1 MRYRIPAA
9 LAALVFLGLPASIW
23 AQGQRGSA
31 PAPPQTPKAAARVD
45 MTGYWVSYVTED
57 WQWRMI
63 TPKKGD
69 FASLP
74 LNAEGRRVGNLWDP
88 AKDEAAGDRCKAY
101 GPPFLMRIPG
111 RLHITWE
118 NDNTLR
124 VDTDAGTQ
132 TRLFRFGEPAPAGQP
147 TLQGQSVAEWI
158 PAGGRGGYLQVVT
171 TNMRPGYLRK
181 NGPPYSGNAKVTE
194 FFDKVPG
201 PNGVDWLILQTIIE
215 DPQYLTQPMVIS
227 THYRK
232 EPDAKGWNPTA
243 CEAR

>member
-31 PAPPQTPKAAARVD
+31 PAPPQTPRAAARVD

-118 NDNTLR
+118 SDNTLR

-132 TRLFRFGEPAPAGQP
+132 TRLFHFGAAQPPAGEP
-147 TLQGQSVAEWI
+147 TWQGYSVAQWQYGG
-158 PAGGRGGYLQVVT
+158 GGRGPTRVGNLKVVT
-171 TNMRPGYLRK
+171 THIRPGYLRK
-181 NGPPYSGNAKVTE
+181 NGVPYSANAVVTE
-194 FFDKVPG
+194 YYD
-201 PNGVDWLILQTIIE
+201 
-215 DPQYLTQPMVIS
+215 S
-227 THYRK
+227 
-232 EPDAKGWNPTA
+232 
-243 CEAR
+243 

>member
-132 TRLFRFGEPAPAGQP
+132 TRLFRFGEPAPVGQP

-194 FFDKVPG
+194 SFDKVPG

-227 THYRK
+227 THYKK
-232 EPDAKGWNPTA
+232 EADAKGWNPTP